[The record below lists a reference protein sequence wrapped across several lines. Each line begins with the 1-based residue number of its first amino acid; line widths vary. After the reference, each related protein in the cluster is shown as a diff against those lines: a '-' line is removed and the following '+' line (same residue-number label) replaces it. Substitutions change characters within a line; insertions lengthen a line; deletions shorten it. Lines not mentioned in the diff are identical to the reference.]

1 MGPDALISVFVF
13 VAGYV
18 AIAFKGHGR
27 PAGRDGL
34 CLGHQPKAL
43 QANRRRSGRSVLL
56 HPVGFLNRN
65 RRVRKSL
72 IGLNGSIRFGDV
84 ERAVFSFFMRFRH
97 WFRFLDHGSHHGM
110 SIAVFAFLDS

>member
-34 CLGHQPKAL
+34 CLGT
-43 QANRRRSGRSVLL
+43 NRERFKPIGDDLADRYCFIRSV
-56 HPVGFLNRN
+56 F
-65 RRVRKSL
+65 
-72 IGLNGSIRFGDV
+72 
-84 ERAVFSFFMRFRH
+84 
-97 WFRFLDHGSHHGM
+97 
-110 SIAVFAFLDS
+110 